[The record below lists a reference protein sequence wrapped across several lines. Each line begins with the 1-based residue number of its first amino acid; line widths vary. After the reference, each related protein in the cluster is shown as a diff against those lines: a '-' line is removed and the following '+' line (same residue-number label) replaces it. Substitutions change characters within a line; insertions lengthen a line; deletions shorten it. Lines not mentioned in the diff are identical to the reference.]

1 MTAIP
6 APEAEARSLRGL
18 FGGTFDPVHL
28 GHLALA
34 RSARDAFALDRVD
47 FIPCHHPVHR
57 GQPGASPEQRRR
69 MLELALQGEPG
80 FVVNSVELDRDR
92 PSWAVE
98 TLEQLRAG
106 DPHSIFCWL
115 MGADAWAGFERWRE
129 PERILELAHIV
140 VCARPGVAR
149 AVTRFDDRF
158 LGAGESLR
166 SSPAGRVAWHAMPP
180 NDCSST
186 RVCARLMAG
195 EAPSDCLPGPVLEFI
210 QRQGLYRAAPQPTD
224 PSRA

>member
-6 APEAEARSLRGL
+6 VPESTPPLRGL

-34 RSARDAFALDRVD
+34 RSARDAFGLQAVD

-57 GQPGASPEQRRR
+57 DRPGAGPEQRVR
-69 MLELALQGEPG
+69 MLELALADEPG
-80 FVVNSVELDRDR
+80 FHISRVEIDRDR

-98 TLEQLRAG
+98 TLRLLRKE
-106 DPHSIFCWL
+106 DSRSIFCWL
-115 MGADAWAGFERWRE
+115 MGADAWAGFSRWRE
-129 PERILELAHIV
+129 PEKILEMAHVI

-149 AVTRFDDRF
+149 SPTPFDAYF
-158 LGAGESLR
+158 LQPGESLR
-166 SSPAGRVAWHAMPP
+166 DAPSGRVAWHEMPP

-186 RVCARLMAG
+186 RVREQLVAG
-195 EAPSDCLPGPVLEFI
+195 LPAADCLPPAVLEFI
-210 QRQGLYRAAPQPTD
+210 RQQGLYRRRPIN
-224 PSRA
+224 PSTA